1 MINDF
6 IIAWVIQ
13 YGDRPRAIGGGRQ
26 NNPISLVRSGP
37 RSLLAAVQQIIQSL
51 PEIRTVS
58 VWYEKEA
65 IVGRYESTLKPFY
78 TELQGIPLHQYLGML
93 LSNQPLVTY
102 LYALDMLELYD
113 LSAARSFVGCETG

>member
-26 NNPISLVRSGP
+26 NNPISLVRSDP
-37 RSLLAAVQQIIQSL
+37 RSLLAVQQIIQSL

-65 IVGRYESTLKPFY
+65 IVGRYESTLKPLY
-78 TELQGIPLHQYLGML
+78 TKLQGIPLHQYLEML

-102 LYALDMLELYD
+102 LYALDILELYD
-113 LSAARSFVGCETG
+113 LSAARSFVGWETG